1 MAGPGRAAPRY
12 ISPAALVPSVMSAE
26 PLAGETAFV
35 TGASAGIGHATA
47 RLLARE
53 GANVALVARREE
65 RLRDLADL
73 IEEEYGVETLVLQT
87 DVSDDERVEAAVE
100 TAVETF
106 GGLDVVVSNAG
117 INRIGDLE
125 ELSTKKYRQVMGVN
139 VDGTFFVTRAVIPH
153 LRESEGSLIYVGSFS
168 GKYPRPGQALYAA
181 TKWWTQGFAL
191 SLAGDVGLDDVAV
204 TVVNPTE
211 VMTEIGI
218 QDGQPAHERFEG
230 KRAAAPEDIAE
241 AIVFAAKQE
250 PPNAVAELGLYR
262 RDKFDEF
269 RRD

>member
-1 MAGPGRAAPRY
+1 
-12 ISPAALVPSVMSAE
+12 MSSN

-35 TGASAGIGHATA
+35 TGASAGIGRATA
-47 RLLARE
+47 KLLARE

-65 RLRDLADL
+65 RLRDLAD
-73 IEEEYGVETLVLQT
+73 EVEDEHGVEALVLQT
-87 DVSDDERVEAAVE
+87 DVSDHEQVDDAVDTAA
-100 TAVETF
+100 ETF

-117 INRIGDLE
+117 INRLGDVE
-125 ELSTKKYRQVMGVN
+125 ELSMKKYRQVMGVN

-153 LRESEGSLIYVGSFS
+153 LRESSGSLLYVGSFA
-168 GKYPRPGQALYAA
+168 GRYPRPGQPLYAA

-211 VMTEIGI
+211 VSTEIGI
-218 QDGQPAHERFEG
+218 QDDQPAHERFED
-230 KRAAAPEDIAE
+230 RPAAKPEDVAE
-241 AIVFAAKQE
+241 AIVFAARQE
-250 PPNAVAELGLYR
+250 PPNAVAELGFYR

>member
-1 MAGPGRAAPRY
+1 M
-12 ISPAALVPSVMSAE
+12 PAELSDR
-26 PLAGETAFV
+26 TAFV
-35 TGASAGIGHATA
+35 TGASAGIGESTA

-65 RLRDLADL
+65 RLTDLASE
-73 IEEEYGVETLVLQT
+73 IEDEHGVETLVLPT
-87 DVSDDERVEAAVE
+87 DVSDDEQVDDAVE
-100 TAVETF
+100 EAVSTF
-106 GGLDVVVSNAG
+106 DGLDLVVSNAG
-117 INRIGDLE
+117 INRMGDVE
-125 ELSTKKYRQVMGVN
+125 DLSTEKFRQVMGVN

-153 LRESEGSLIYVGSFS
+153 LRESAGSLVYVGSFA
-168 GKYPRPGQALYAA
+168 GKYPRPGQAVYAGS
-181 TKWWTQGFAL
+181 KWWLQGFAQ

-211 VMTEIGI
+211 VITEIGI
-218 QDGQPAHERFEG
+218 QDDRPAHERFDHDN
-230 KRAAAPEDIAE
+230 AAQPEDVAE

-250 PPNAVAELGLYR
+250 PPNVVAEVGYYR

>member
-1 MAGPGRAAPRY
+1 
-12 ISPAALVPSVMSAE
+12 MSAE

-35 TGASAGIGHATA
+35 TGASAGIGRATA
-47 RLLARE
+47 RLLADE

-65 RLRDLADL
+65 RLRDLAAE
-73 IEEEYGVETLVLQT
+73 IEDEHGVETLVLQT
-87 DVSDDERVEAAVE
+87 DVSNHERVEEAVE
-100 TAVETF
+100 EAVETF

-117 INRIGDLE
+117 INRMGDVE

-153 LRESEGSLIYVGSFS
+153 LRESEGNLIYVGSFS

-211 VMTEIGI
+211 VITEIGI
-218 QDGQPAHERFEG
+218 QDDRPAHER
-230 KRAAAPEDIAE
+230 ADPEDVAE
-241 AIVFAAKQE
+241 AIVFAARQE
-250 PPNAVAELGLYR
+250 PPNAVTELGYYR

>member
-1 MAGPGRAAPRY
+1 M
-12 ISPAALVPSVMSAE
+12 PAELAE
-26 PLAGETAFV
+26 RTAFV
-35 TGASAGIGHATA
+35 TGASAGIGEATA

-65 RLRDLADL
+65 RLTDLATE
-73 IEEEYGVETLVLQT
+73 IEDEHGVETLVLPT
-87 DVSDDERVEAAVE
+87 DVSDDGQVDDAVE
-100 TAVETF
+100 DTVERF

-117 INRIGDLE
+117 INRLGDVE
-125 ELSTKKYRQVMGVN
+125 DLSTEKFRQVMGVN

-153 LRESEGSLIYVGSFS
+153 LRESAGSLIYVGSFA
-168 GKYPRPGQALYAA
+168 GKYPRPGQAVYAGS
-181 TKWWTQGFAL
+181 KWWLQGFAQ

-211 VMTEIGI
+211 VITEIGI
-218 QDGQPAHERFEG
+218 QDDRPAHERFDHDN
-230 KRAAAPEDIAE
+230 AAQPEDVAE
-241 AIVFAAKQE
+241 AVVFAAQQE
-250 PPNAVAELGLYR
+250 PPNVVAEVGYYR

>member
-1 MAGPGRAAPRY
+1 
-12 ISPAALVPSVMSAE
+12 MSAD
-26 PLAGETAFV
+26 PLSGETALV
-35 TGASAGIGHATA
+35 TGASAGIGRATA

-65 RLRDLADL
+65 RLRDIAEE
-73 IEEEYGVETLVLQT
+73 IEGEHGVETLVLQT
-87 DVSDDERVEAAVE
+87 DVSNHEQVEEAVE
-100 TAVETF
+100 SAVETF

-117 INRIGDLE
+117 INRMGDVE
-125 ELSTKKYRQVMGVN
+125 ELTTKKYRQVMGVN

-153 LRESEGSLIYVGSFS
+153 LRESAGSLIYVGSFS

-211 VMTEIGI
+211 VITEIGI
-218 QDGQPAHERFEG
+218 QDDRPAHERFDHDN
-230 KRAAAPEDIAE
+230 AAQPEDVAE
-241 AIVFAAKQE
+241 AVVFAAKQE
-250 PPNAVAELGLYR
+250 PPNVVAEVGYYR

>member
-1 MAGPGRAAPRY
+1 
-12 ISPAALVPSVMSAE
+12 MSAE

-35 TGASAGIGHATA
+35 TGASAGIGRATA
-47 RLLARE
+47 RLLADE

-65 RLRDLADL
+65 RLRDLAAE
-73 IEEEYGVETLVLQT
+73 IEDEHGVETLVLQT
-87 DVSDDERVEAAVE
+87 DVSNHERVEEAVE
-100 TAVETF
+100 EAVETF

-117 INRIGDLE
+117 INRMGDVE

-153 LRESEGSLIYVGSFS
+153 LRESEGNLIYVGSFS

-211 VMTEIGI
+211 VITEIGI
-218 QDGQPAHERFEG
+218 QDDRPAHERFDPE
-230 KRAAAPEDIAE
+230 KAADPEDVAE
-241 AIVFAAKQE
+241 AIVFAARQE
-250 PPNAVAELGLYR
+250 PPNAVTELGYYR